1 MTMSILL
8 YVLIAILEELR
19 HVNIVVNHFQNTQT
33 DVAAMD
39 IERKNPKKR
48 E

>member
-1 MTMSILL
+1 MSILL
-8 YVLIAILEELR
+8 YVLTAILEELR
-19 HVNIVVNHFQNTQT
+19 LVNIVVNHFQNIQT

-39 IERKNPKKR
+39 IESKKLKKR